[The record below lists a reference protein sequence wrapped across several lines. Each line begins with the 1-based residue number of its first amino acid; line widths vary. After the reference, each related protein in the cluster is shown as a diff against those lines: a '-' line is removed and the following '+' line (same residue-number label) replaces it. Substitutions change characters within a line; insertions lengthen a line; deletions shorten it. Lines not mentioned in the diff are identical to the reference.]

1 MLLRKANSSDCEW
14 VCEILEE
21 LRTPVSYSLEQF
33 SAYYL
38 SALDDAN
45 FDFYIFCHNEDRLG
59 LMSLNKF
66 NMPRYLGYGYEMEE
80 FVVHKDH
87 RGKGISYQMI
97 EAIKTLLEEDKLIR
111 KLIIKSNGEDS
122 KYIYAK
128 ALNQT
133 DLVTFQVYLN
143 KL

>member
-1 MLLRKANSSDCEW
+1 MLLRKAERHDCEW
-14 VCEILEE
+14 AYEILEE
-21 LRTPVSYSLEQF
+21 LRTPITYALEQF
-33 SAYYL
+33 RTYYL
-38 SALDDAN
+38 SALDDTH
-45 FDFYIFCHNEDRLG
+45 FDFFIFCHNEDRLG
-59 LMSLNKF
+59 LISLNKF
-66 NMPRYLGYGYEMEE
+66 NMPRYLGYGYEIEE
-80 FVVHKDH
+80 FVVHKDY
-87 RGKGISYQMI
+87 RGNGISYQMI
-97 EAIKTLLEEDKLIR
+97 EAVEALLLEDKSIR